1 MSNHIRKIKNT
12 ERAPRENRNYTRWLH
27 RQLSTKGK
35 STEKEACSRTY
46 YFKKKE
52 RRRERLGEAQR
63 NLDDAQATSE
73 TERKLDHVL
82 AGRPRYIMDKMW
94 QIMQSKDTKTLN
106 LDKDF
111 EEMMDKVKHAE
122 WNESTKT
129 KRFWT
134 QDEDEDQ

>member
-1 MSNHIRKIKNT
+1 M
-12 ERAPRENRNYTRWLH
+12 
-27 RQLSTKGK
+27 
-35 STEKEACSRTY
+35 
-46 YFKKKE
+46 
-52 RRRERLGEAQR
+52 QR

-82 AGRPRYIMDKMW
+82 GRRPRYIMDKMW
-94 QIMQSKDTKTLN
+94 QMMQSKDTKTLN

-111 EEMMDKVKHAE
+111 EEIMDKAKQAG